1 MAYAHIPE
9 SEYYGDQVRWF
20 IGTIVDVN
28 DPLKLDR
35 VRVRVYGIHTSN
47 TVDIPNEDLPSATVS
62 IPVNEG
68 GTSGLGANSQIKN
81 RAQVFGIFLDGKDS
95 QLPLV
100 LGSIP
105 KVETKRNDVREAP
118 SVKNEYDGTSVVP
131 NAPPPAVRPGVPS
144 VNEGNLIGN
153 TNPEKAYNFFLS
165 KEGGSFTPAQA
176 AGIVGNLM
184 QESGKNINPT
194 IVSGFKD
201 EGSFGIAQWN
211 PSKAA
216 GFRLQ
221 ELKRFCKDSNLNYR
235 TLYAQLKFIIYELGK
250 YPYLGLGKLGKAQ
263 TPEEAAL
270 IFSRKYERP
279 SGKPIQFGPN
289 KGKPEHRNDLRI
301 ANAIEINKKLGIG
314 AA

>member
-9 SEYYGDQVRWF
+9 TEYYGDQIRWF
-20 IGTIVDVN
+20 IGTVVDVN

-35 VRVRVYGIHTSN
+35 VKVRVYGIHTSN
-47 TVDIPNEDLPSATVS
+47 TVDIPNEDLPWANVL
-62 IPVNEG
+62 IPVTEG
-68 GTSGLGANSQIKN
+68 GTSGIGANSQIKN

-95 QLPLV
+95 QCPLV
-100 LGSIP
+100 IGSIP
-105 KVETKRNDVREAP
+105 KVETKRNDTQEAP
-118 SVKNEYDGTSVVP
+118 SAKNEYDGTSVVP
-131 NAPPPAVRPGVPS
+131 DSTLQGVKPGVPS
-144 VNEGNLIGN
+144 VSEGNLVGQN
-153 TNPEKAYNFFLS
+153 NAEKAYNFFLS

-176 AGIVGNLM
+176 AGIIGNLM
-184 QESGKNINPT
+184 AESGKDLNPT

-221 ELKRFCKDSNLNYR
+221 ELKRFCKDSNLNFR

-250 YPYLGLGKLGKAQ
+250 YPYLGLGKLRKAQ
-263 TPEEAAL
+263 TPEEASKV
-270 IFSRKYERP
+270 FERYYERP
-279 SGKPIQFGPN
+279 APGSTQKRIQFA
-289 KGKPEHRNDLRI
+289 L
-301 ANAIEINKKLGIG
+301 EIDKKLGIG